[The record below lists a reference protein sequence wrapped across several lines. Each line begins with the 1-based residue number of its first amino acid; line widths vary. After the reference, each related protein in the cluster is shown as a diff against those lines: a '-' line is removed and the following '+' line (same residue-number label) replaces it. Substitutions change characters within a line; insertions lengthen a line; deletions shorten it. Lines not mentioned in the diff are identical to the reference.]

1 MKIGEELRY
10 HNGFCAN
17 QDNTKFWER
26 FYRIK
31 DTGELTGAR
40 WCGDYLV
47 RTFICEEPF
56 SLDDGDGIF
65 QMDDGDG
72 ILQMYEI
79 WENAEYGIFHSIKRI
94 A

>member
-17 QDNTKFWER
+17 QDNTKFWEK

-40 WCGDYLV
+40 WCGDYFV

-56 SLDDGDGIF
+56 NLDDDGGIF
-65 QMDDGDG
+65 
-72 ILQMYEI
+72 QMYEI
-79 WENAEYGIFHSIKRI
+79 WENAECGIFHSIKRI

>member
-17 QDNTKFWER
+17 QDNTKFWEK

-40 WCGDYLV
+40 WFGDYYV
-47 RTFICEEPF
+47 RTFVC
-56 SLDDGDGIF
+56 DAGT
-65 QMDDGDG
+65 
-72 ILQMYEI
+72 YEI
-79 WENAEYGIFHSIKRI
+79 WENTEYGIFHSIKRI